1 MKNKKYHIC
10 TVGLIDNTRDFVECV
25 ADKEK
30 WQKCFRDTYKPKTK
44 VVLNMVDLLNQV
56 IAEYKKDNI
65 EETFIGIQLLSGS
78 LTLELQNRCKKTETQ
93 RSGLN
98 MCQHIYWEYD
108 KKASD
113 YLTHKNELETLAG
126 IKADLVALTENWLH
140 YMALAIIEYAQ
151 KDYM

>member
-1 MKNKKYHIC
+1 M
-10 TVGLIDNTRDFVECV
+10 VGLFDKTRDFVECV
-25 ADKEK
+25 ADKEN
-30 WQKCFRDTYKPKTK
+30 WEKCFRDTYKPKTK

-65 EETFIGIQLLSGS
+65 EKTYMSIQYLSGS
-78 LTLELQNRCKKTETQ
+78 LTLELQNHCKKAETQ

-98 MCQHIYWEYD
+98 MCQHTYWEYD
-108 KKASD
+108 KKTSE
-113 YLTHKNELETLAG
+113 YITHKNELETLAE
-126 IKADLVALTENWLH
+126 IKADLVALAEDLLH